1 MGVWYSQFN
10 LNSNSWEAVVQHFM
24 RDVQGNLVLQFSGE
38 KYTSPFCPFFR
49 RTLML
54 FKRK

>member
-24 RDVQGNLVLQFSGE
+24 RDVQGNLVLQCSGE

-49 RTLML
+49 HTLML

>member
-38 KYTSPFCPFFR
+38 KYTHLPLLFFKP
-49 RTLML
+49 THILY
-54 FKRK
+54 KRK